1 MDVINPNIKQDG
13 LNHQYVAEV
22 YSRFDQVNKNR
33 LLRMRLGLQAQQRVV
48 LDLLPL
54 LFQVNYHR
62 LPGWIDGD
70 VPLGIEG
77 YRPEPNVLS
86 LARNISPS
94 FTYTAGPANKAPIT
108 GLYVMGSV
116 GTIAQSTNSDLD
128 LWLCHSGDLSP
139 DDKYLLEQKTEL
151 ISKWAAGFNMEVHFF
166 LMDSEQFKLG
176 ETGRVTEESS
186 GSTQHH
192 LLLDEFYRTNV
203 LLAGGFPLWWLVPSK
218 QEADYEYYLEYIS
231 QNRLIPV
238 GEGLDFGDLSQLPG
252 GEFIGAGMWQLYK
265 GIDSPYKSLLK
276 LLLMESYANDF
287 PEVRCLSLDFKQA
300 IFDGSLDLDEL
311 DPYIMLYRRIERYLK
326 KRGEFERLELV
337 RKAFYF
343 KVGLPLSRHMKNRSS
358 SWRRTL
364 MRKLVLEWN
373 WTNDKIE
380 ELDDRTSWGF
390 NQYIDE
396 RKTLV
401 AELTTSYRFLS
412 QIARQLPDDQLANP
426 KDMVILGRRLS
437 AAFDRK
443 PGKIVMLN
451 SSNVSDLS
459 QEKLRFI
466 QVPSTKGGRPV
477 WTAQTG
483 ISVIQAT
490 APRIKPL
497 KSASSILEVVVWS
510 FFNRLLDAHI
520 NVPFVKLANDIRT
533 TLTDFELKSIISSL
547 RQEWT
552 NPPKKIPQSNFHRP
566 SRPVQISLYV
576 NVGLD
581 PLPYLTAKGLQKL
594 SSRNDSLDFSALR
607 ENLIQSLD
615 MVLLTSW
622 NEVLVYRF
630 ESGEDTMIQCLQF
643 TLSQLAKG
651 AEREIK
657 LNVHCYS
664 NTRPAAI
671 SRRVNDLFGSVI
683 GKLLPGGKVNNGRY
697 VLSIASQYHILQFR
711 EQALSVRVALDE
723 LELLEYLG
731 EEQRYHSPIH
741 VDEWALSEKPELKHI
756 LRNMFQ
762 PGVQLYYTLVGPGK
776 ARVYVVDELGS
787 LWVYVTP
794 FYNPAT
800 LLLPLYRFLRMVE
813 YRQNSEQFL
822 DEELS
827 NQLNRKMRF
836 YEYVPASTK
845 KPAKL
850 YSKTPDATAVSVEFF
865 NVQAAVMRD
874 SERQIQ
880 YSLQYRGQE
889 FDTLTLGD
897 SFYTEVASYL
907 VSQRTSEA
915 RYPCY
920 ITELEI
926 ADDIKAQLPFGR
938 AQTMHYFRY
947 KQRLEFRINQA
958 MNNL

>member
-1 MDVINPNIKQDG
+1 MEITSPNLSKSG
-13 LNHQYVAEV
+13 LNHQYITEI
-22 YSRFDQVNKNR
+22 YGRFERVNKNR
-33 LLRMRLGLQAQQRVV
+33 LLRMHLGLQSQQHMV

-62 LPGWIDGD
+62 MPGWIDAD
-70 VPLGIEG
+70 VPVGIEG
-77 YRPEPNVLS
+77 YRPEPNILA
-86 LARNISPS
+86 LARKISPS
-94 FTYTAGPANKAPIT
+94 FTYSFGITGPAPIV
-108 GLYVMGSV
+108 GLFVMGSV
-116 GTIAQSTNSDLD
+116 GTIAQSTQSDLD
-128 LWLCHSGDLSP
+128 LWLCHSGDLSA
-139 DDKYLLEQKTEL
+139 DDKYLLEQKSEL

-166 LMDSEQFKLG
+166 LMDAEQFKLG
-176 ETGRVTEESS
+176 ETGRITEESS

-203 LLAGGFPLWWLVPSK
+203 LLAGGFPLWWLVPPE
-218 QEADYEYYLEYIS
+218 QESEYEHYLEHIYD
-231 QNRLIPV
+231 NKLITF
-238 GEGLDFGDLSQLPG
+238 GDGLDFGDLSQLPG

-276 LLLMESYANDF
+276 LLLMETYANDY
-287 PEVRCLSLDFKQA
+287 PEVRCLSIDFKQA
-300 IFDGSLDLDEL
+300 IFDDNLDLDEL
-311 DPYIMLYRRIERYLK
+311 DPYIMLYRRIEKFLK
-326 KRGEFERLELV
+326 SRNEPDRLELI

-343 KVGLPLSRHMKNRSS
+343 KVGLPLSRQMKSRSS

-373 WTNDKIE
+373 WTNEKLE
-380 ELDDRTSWGF
+380 ELDERTNWGF

-396 RKTLV
+396 RKILV
-401 AELTTSYRFLS
+401 EELTTSYRFLS

-451 SSNVSDLS
+451 ANNTSDLS
-459 QEKLRFI
+459 QEKLRFV
-466 QVPSTKGGRPV
+466 QVEPSQKKRPV

-483 ISVIQAT
+483 VTLGQA
-490 APRIKPL
+490 PKPKPL
-497 KSASSILEVVVWS
+497 KTAASILEVVVWS

-520 NVPFVKLANDIRT
+520 NVPFIKLENDIRT

-547 RQEWT
+547 RQEWK
-552 NPPKKIPQSNFHRP
+552 NPLEKIPQTNFHRP

-594 SSRNDSLDFSALR
+594 SSRSDSLDFSALR

-622 NEVLVYRF
+622 NEVLVHRF
-630 ESGEDTMIQCLQF
+630 ESGVDTMIQCLQF
-643 TLSQLAKG
+643 ALSQLAKG
-651 AEREIK
+651 SERDVT
-657 LNVHCYS
+657 LNVHCFS

-671 SRRVNDLFGSVI
+671 SRRVDDLFSSVI

-711 EQALSVRVALDE
+711 EQALSVRVALDD

-731 EEQRYHSPIH
+731 EEQRYHSPINI
-741 VDEWALSEKPELKHI
+741 DEWALSEKPELKHI
-756 LRNMFQ
+756 LRNVYQ
-762 PGVQLYYTLVGPGK
+762 PGIQVYYSLLGAGK
-776 ARVYVVDELGS
+776 ARVYIVDELGS

-794 FYNPAT
+794 FYNSAT

-836 YEYVPASTK
+836 YEYVPASTTK
-845 KPAKL
+845 AAKL
-850 YSKTPDATAVSVEFF
+850 HSKTPDAQAVSVEFF
-865 NVQAAVMRD
+865 NVQASVMRD
-874 SERQIQ
+874 SEGQIQ
-880 YSLQYRGQE
+880 YSIQYRGQE
-889 FDTLTLGD
+889 FDTLTLGEG
-897 SFYTEVASYL
+897 FYTDVAHHL
-907 VSQRTSEA
+907 VSQRPSGQC
-915 RYPCY
+915 YPCY
-920 ITELEI
+920 ITELDI

-938 AQTMHYFRY
+938 AQSMHYFRY
-947 KQRLEFRINQA
+947 KQRLELRINQA